1 MASPIQIPSGM
12 NDALWP
18 LRTNVVSANAARP
31 RGAGSATG
39 QNADDSRSV
48 VTAMG
53 ATSLV
58 PLLAVALHQVR
69 LHSDS
74 LRRPTQT
81 RDPFARSSATCDRAE
96 SDRRSGSDGLRA
108 ANDTTSKSGSD
119 RPDVVLH
126 FVRHG
131 AGRRARTTAE

>member
-39 QNADDSRSV
+39 QNAGNSRSV

-53 ATSLV
+53 ATSFV
-58 PLLAVALHQVR
+58 PLLAVAPSAGAFQTGFPSTAR
-69 LHSDS
+69 LERPD
-74 LRRPTQT
+74 RREEQH
-81 RDPFARSSATCDRAE
+81 DAEDKSDRA
-96 SDRRSGSDGLRA
+96 D
-108 ANDTTSKSGSD
+108 
-119 RPDVVLH
+119 
-126 FVRHG
+126 
-131 AGRRARTTAE
+131 

>member
-39 QNADDSRSV
+39 QKAGNSRSV

-53 ATSLV
+53 ATSFV
-58 PLLAVALHQVR
+58 PLLAVAPAGAFQIGFPCAARPNPASLAAPRGVR
-69 LHSDS
+69 SR
-74 LRRPTQT
+74 RRPDALGPEGE
-81 RDPFARSSATCDRAE
+81 R
-96 SDRRSGSDGLRA
+96 
-108 ANDTTSKSGSD
+108 ND
-119 RPDVVLH
+119 RP
-126 FVRHG
+126 
-131 AGRRARTTAE
+131 GRRTGQVIDRPLVCGPAGTA

>member
-39 QNADDSRSV
+39 QNAGNSRSV

-53 ATSLV
+53 ATSFV
-58 PLLAVALHQVR
+58 PLLAVAPSAGAFQTGFPCTARRNPASLAARREEYGRGGAR
-69 LHSDS
+69 L
-74 LRRPTQT
+74 PWA
-81 RDPFARSSATCDRAE
+81 PE
-96 SDRRSGSDGLRA
+96 GS
-108 ANDTTSKSGSD
+108 
-119 RPDVVLH
+119 
-126 FVRHG
+126 
-131 AGRRARTTAE
+131 EM